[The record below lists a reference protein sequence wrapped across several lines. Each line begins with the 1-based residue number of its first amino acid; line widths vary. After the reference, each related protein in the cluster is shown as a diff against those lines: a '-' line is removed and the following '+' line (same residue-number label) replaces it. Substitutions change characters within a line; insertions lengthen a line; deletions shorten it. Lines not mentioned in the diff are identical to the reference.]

1 MNRLLH
7 HLRNQPLSQQ
17 LALSAAGCCLL
28 ATLTLVLVAAQST
41 HSIQSTT
48 LTEHA
53 KAAAEQLAA
62 RAATELSAG
71 DRLGLVAELQFYT
84 DQTLF
89 AAARVL
95 DVEDME
101 LAARGQVVAGTQA
114 FRHPVV
120 IDDNTA
126 GQVELYLDFG
136 NQKAVLESLIWGLV
150 ALSALLSVAVYALT
164 RPMGQKLASNI
175 SEAVAQLD
183 GLTEQDSVSI
193 NEVHKLQDRINALPL
208 ELLRSRDPGDHG
220 EEYYTDTAILC
231 ISLKHLPG
239 YLDTLDESRL
249 RHYVSMLH
257 RMAYGCAGFYGGDLS
272 VARQFTLAIYF
283 SGDHPAGSPVL
294 RAASCAWLLS
304 RISEIAEKQGR
315 LSFTAGLAVGMS
327 ELGRGDERDIYP
339 GLYIQ
344 STLDELLDL
353 SNQQAEG
360 VLLSSNAAEDPGLT
374 TRMGIDVIDEKWM
387 ALGEISGAHLNLLE
401 RQLHLIRRIIA
412 PADDDTPQGFLPF

>member
-1 MNRLLH
+1 MSRLLH
-7 HLRNQPLSQQ
+7 RLRNQPLSQQ

-41 HSIQSTT
+41 HSIQNKT

-53 KAAAEQLAA
+53 EAAAEQLAA

-95 DVEDME
+95 DVENME
-101 LAARGQVVAGTQA
+101 IAARGQVVANAQA

-126 GQVELYLDFG
+126 GLVELYLDLG
-136 NQKAVLESLIWGLV
+136 EQKAARETLIWGLV

-183 GLTEQDSVSI
+183 AVTEEDSASI

-208 ELLRSRDPGDHG
+208 ELLTSRDPGDHG
-220 EEYYTDTAILC
+220 AEHYTDTAILC

-249 RHYVSMLH
+249 QQYVSALH

-272 VARQFTLAIYF
+272 VIRQFTLAIYF

-304 RISEIAEKQGR
+304 RSNEIAEKQDR
-315 LSFTAGLAVGMS
+315 LSFTAGLAVGVS
-327 ELGRGDERDIYP
+327 ELGRGDEKDIYP

-344 STLDELLDL
+344 SMLDELLEL
-353 SNQQAEG
+353 SNQPLGG
-360 VLLSSNAAEDPGLT
+360 VLLSSHAAEDSGLT

-387 ALGEISGAHLNLLE
+387 ALGEISGAHLDLLE
-401 RQLHLIRRIIA
+401 RQLHLIKRMIA

>member
-7 HLRNQPLSQQ
+7 RLRHQPLSQQ

-28 ATLTLVLVAAQST
+28 ATLILVLVASQSAQS
-41 HSIQSTT
+41 IQNTT

-62 RAATELSAG
+62 RAAELSAG
-71 DRLGLVAELQFYT
+71 DWLGLVAELQFYT

-95 DVEDME
+95 DVESME
-101 LAARGQVVAGTQA
+101 LAARGQVVADAQA

-120 IDDNTA
+120 IDGNTA
-126 GQVELYLDFG
+126 GQVELYLDLG
-136 NQKAVLESLIWGLV
+136 KQKTALETLIWGLV
-150 ALSALLSVAVYALT
+150 ALSTLLSVAVYALT

-183 GLTEQDSVSI
+183 GVTEQDSVSI
-193 NEVHKLQDRINALPL
+193 NEVHKLQDRINALTL

-220 EEYYTDTAILC
+220 EEYYTDTALLC

-249 RHYVSMLH
+249 QQYVSVLH

-272 VARQFTLAIYF
+272 VVRQFTLAIYF
-283 SGDHPAGSPVL
+283 SGDHPPAHRCYAPP
-294 RAASCAWLLS
+294 AAPGFYPAAVKSLKS
-304 RISEIAEKQGR
+304 RIDSHSLR
-315 LSFTAGLAVGMS
+315 VW
-327 ELGRGDERDIYP
+327 
-339 GLYIQ
+339 Q
-344 STLDELLDL
+344 S
-353 SNQQAEG
+353 
-360 VLLSSNAAEDPGLT
+360 V
-374 TRMGIDVIDEKWM
+374 
-387 ALGEISGAHLNLLE
+387 
-401 RQLHLIRRIIA
+401 
-412 PADDDTPQGFLPF
+412 

>member
-7 HLRNQPLSQQ
+7 RLRNQPLSQQ

-41 HSIQSTT
+41 HSIQNTT

-95 DVEDME
+95 DVEDIE
-101 LAARGQVVAGTQA
+101 LATRGQIVSGTKA
-114 FRHPVV
+114 FQHPVV
-120 IDDNTA
+120 IDGNTA
-126 GQVELYLDFG
+126 GQIELYLDLSE
-136 NQKAVLESLIWGLV
+136 QKAALKTLIFGLA
-150 ALSALLSVAVYALT
+150 ALSALLSISVYALT

-183 GLTEQDSVSI
+183 AVTEEDSVSI

-208 ELLRSRDPGDHG
+208 ELLKSRDPGDYG
-220 EEYYTDTAILC
+220 EEHYTDTAILC

-249 RHYVSMLH
+249 QQYVSVLH
-257 RMAYGCAGFYGGDLS
+257 RMAFGCAGFYGGDLS
-272 VARQFTLAIYF
+272 VVRQFTLAIYF

-304 RISEIAEKQGR
+304 RSSDIAEKQDR
-315 LSFTAGLAVGMS
+315 LSFTAGLAVGVS
-327 ELGRGDERDIYP
+327 ELGRGDDKDIYP

-353 SNQQAEG
+353 ASQKVEG
-360 VLLSSNAAEDPGLT
+360 VLLSSYAAEDRGLT
-374 TRMGIDVIDEKWM
+374 ARMGIDVIDEKWM
-387 ALGEISGAHLNLLE
+387 ALGEISSAHLDLLE
-401 RQLHLIRRIIA
+401 RQLHLIKQTIA
-412 PADDDTPQGFLPF
+412 PADGDTRQGFLPF